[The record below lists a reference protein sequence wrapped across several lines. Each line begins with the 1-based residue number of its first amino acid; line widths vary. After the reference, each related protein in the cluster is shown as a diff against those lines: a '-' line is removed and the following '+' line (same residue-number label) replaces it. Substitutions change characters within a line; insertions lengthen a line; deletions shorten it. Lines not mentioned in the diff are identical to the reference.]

1 MIDTNT
7 VTIPHA
13 ASANTQTSAPNY
25 EHENE
30 PSMLDDLTASIEE
43 LKSKLVLLSDESVSI
58 SRKLRKFA
66 IAQRQKDREYRQA
79 KRALNRVHVVSAA

>member
-7 VTIPHA
+7 ITHTV
-13 ASANTQTSAPNY
+13 SAPVQTVATNY

-43 LKSKLVLLSDESVSI
+43 LKSKLVLLSDESVTI